1 MDDWKPRWVLR
12 GGARVW
18 LALALWAIAPAQQ
31 APRIVIDYPEEGSIF
46 PPDFAPPTFLWRDSQ
61 AATTAWEVEIAFP
74 DGAPAIHR
82 NARGEP
88 MSIGE
93 IDPRCVAESNELP
106 KLTPEQAAAHT
117 WKPDAATW
125 SEIKQRSA
133 GHPATVTIR
142 GAGGA
147 RGQVRISTSTDPVG
161 APIFYRDVPL
171 MPSELEKGVIK
182 PIIPSAVPLVGWRLR
197 NVAESSSKLVMEGLP
212 TCANCHSFSK
222 DGKTVGMDV
231 DGPQNDKGMYA
242 IASVAPQMSIR
253 SQDVFTWNDFPDKPP
268 GHRTIGFMAQLS
280 PDGRYSVTTVNEEV
294 FVDNFKDYRFLQVF
308 YPTRGILA
316 WYDRTTGR
324 IRALPGADNPSFVQ
338 TNGFWTPDGKEL
350 IFARAPARDAY
361 PEGRKMAQYA
371 GDPLE
376 PPIQYDLYRLPF
388 NDGKG
393 GRPKAIAG
401 ASNNRMSNA
410 FPKVS
415 PDGRWIVF
423 VESRNGQLMRP
434 DGQLYIVPAEG
445 GQARRMRCNTALM
458 NSWHSFSPNGRWLVF
473 SSKSRS
479 PYTQMFLTHIDEEGD
494 DSPAILIENSTAA
507 NRASNIPEFVNIPQN
522 GLEHIDVPAAE
533 FYRLF
538 DSAWNLAEKGRFD
551 ESIAEWKLALQ
562 ISPDDAKAHNN
573 IGRVLAGKGDFD
585 QAIVHWQ
592 KALQINPRYWEA
604 HNNLGVALVGKGRL
618 NDGIGHFRQVLD
630 ANPNYAEVHGN
641 LGRALALKGK
651 SDQAIAEWRKA
662 IELNPNYAQAYN
674 DLGTELSRKGRG
686 DEAIAAWQRAAAVNP
701 GFAPAQFNLGNAL
714 DARGKGKPALA
725 AWRSGLAADP
735 NHVPTLRRAAW
746 RLATDRDAALRNGA
760 EAVALAE
767 RAARLTGGQDASV
780 LDGLAAAYAESG
792 RFADAVETGNRAQRL
807 AAQQGKPDLSAEIQ
821 ARVGLYEGKAAYRDG
836 SN

>member
-1 MDDWKPRWVLR
+1 MSKFAFLS
-12 GGARVW
+12 
-18 LALALWAIAPAQQ
+18 LALLAVAPAQQ

-61 AATTAWEVEIAFP
+61 ADTTAWEFEIAFS

-82 NARGEP
+82 IARGER

-117 WKPDAATW
+117 WKPDASTW
-125 SEIKQRSA
+125 SAIKQRSA
-133 GHPATVTIR
+133 GHPATVTIT
-142 GAGGA
+142 GSGGA

-197 NVAESSSKLVMEGLP
+197 NVAESSSRLVMEGLP

-222 DGKTVGMDV
+222 DGKTMGMDV
-231 DGPQNDKGMYA
+231 DGPQNDKGMYT
-242 IASVAPQMSIR
+242 IASVAPRMSIR
-253 SQDVFTWNDFPDKPP
+253 SEDVFTWNDFPDKPP

-280 PDGRYSVTTVNEEV
+280 PDGRYAVTTVNEDV
-294 FVDNFKDYRFLQVF
+294 FVANFKDYRFLQVF

-316 WYDRTTGR
+316 WYDRSTKR

-338 TNGFWTPDGKEL
+338 TNGFWSPDGKYL
-350 IFARAPARDAY
+350 VFARAVARDAY

-376 PPIQYDLYRLPF
+376 PPIQYDLYRIPF
-388 NDGKG
+388 NGGKG

-401 ASNNRMSNA
+401 ASKNRMSNA

-415 PDGRWIVF
+415 PDNRWIVF

-434 DGQLYIVPAEG
+434 DGQLFIVPSGG
-445 GQARRMRCNTALM
+445 GQARRMRCNTARM

-479 PYTQMFLTHIDEEGD
+479 PYTQMFLTHIDEEGN

-507 NRASNIPEFVNIPQN
+507 NRAVNIPEFVNIPAD

-538 DSAWNLAEKGRFD
+538 DRAVSLAEKGRFA
-551 ESIAEWKLALQ
+551 ESIEEWTKALA
-562 ISPDDAKAHNN
+562 ISPDDAKAQNN
-573 IGRVLAGKGDFD
+573 IGRAYAGTGDFD

-592 KALQINPRYWEA
+592 RAIEINPRNWEA
-604 HNNLGVALVGKGRL
+604 HNNLGVALAQKGKLDEAIRHL
-618 NDGIGHFRQVLD
+618 RQVLE
-630 ANPNYAEVHGN
+630 ANPDYAADVHGN
-641 LGRALALKGK
+641 LGRMLALKGK
-651 SDQAIAEWRKA
+651 SDAAIAEWRQA
-662 IELNPNYAQAYN
+662 IELRPNYAEAYN
-674 DLGTELSRKGRG
+674 DLGTELSRKGRT
-686 DEAIAAWQRAAAVNP
+686 DEALAAWQRATEVNP
-701 GFAPAQFNLGNAL
+701 GFAAAHFNLGNAL
-714 DARGKGKPALA
+714 DARGRGKPALA
-725 AWRSGLAADP
+725 EWRSGLAVDP

-746 RLATDRDAALRNGA
+746 LLATDRDASLRNGA

-767 RAARLTGGQDASV
+767 RAVRLTADQDASV
-780 LDGLAAAYAESG
+780 LDGLAAAYAEAG

-807 AAQQGKPDLSAEIQ
+807 AAEQGKRDLSAEIK
-821 ARVGLYEGKAAYRDG
+821 ARVGLYEEKVAYREG
-836 SN
+836 RN

>member
-1 MDDWKPRWVLR
+1 MMSLAKFAVLS
-12 GGARVW
+12 
-18 LALALWAIAPAQQ
+18 LALLAVVPAQQ
-31 APRIVIDYPEEGSIF
+31 APPIVIDYPEEGSIF

-61 AATTAWEVEIAFP
+61 TASTTWEIEIAFS
-74 DGAPAIHR
+74 DGAPSIR
-82 NARGEP
+82 LTSRGEP
-88 MSIGE
+88 MTVGE
-93 IDPRCVAESNELP
+93 IDPRCVAETNQLP

-117 WKPDAATW
+117 WKPDTAAW
-125 SEIKQRSA
+125 SVIKQRSA
-133 GHPATVTIR
+133 GRLATVTIT
-142 GAGGA
+142 GFGGA
-147 RGQVRISTSTDPVG
+147 SSEVRISTSKDPVG

-171 MPSELEKGVIK
+171 MPSEVEKGVIK

-197 NVAESSSKLVMEGLP
+197 NVAESGSRLVMEGLP

-222 DGKTVGMDV
+222 DGKTLALDV
-231 DGPQNDKGMYA
+231 DGPQNDKGTYA
-242 IASVAPQMSIR
+242 IVSLAPQTSIR
-253 SQDVFTWNDFPDKPP
+253 TEDVFTWNDFPDKPP

-280 PDGRYSVTTVNEEV
+280 PDGRYAVTTVNEDV

-316 WYDRTTGR
+316 WYDRTTRR
-324 IRALPGADNPSFVQ
+324 IRGLPGADNPNFVQ
-338 TNGFWTPDGKEL
+338 TNGFWSPDGKYL
-350 IFARAPARDAY
+350 VFARAGARDAY
-361 PEGRKMAQYA
+361 PEGRGMAQYA

-388 NDGKG
+388 NGGKG
-393 GRPKAIAG
+393 GRPAAIAG
-401 ASNNRMSNA
+401 ASGNHMSNS

-423 VESRNGQLMRP
+423 VQSRNGQLMRP

-479 PYTQMFLTHIDEEGD
+479 PYTQMFLTHIDEEGN

-507 NRASNIPEFVNIPQN
+507 NRAVNIPEFVNIPQD
-522 GLEHIDVPAAE
+522 GLEHIEVPAAD
-533 FYRLF
+533 FYRFF

-551 ESIAEWKLALQ
+551 ESIAEWNRALA

-573 IGRVLAGKGDFD
+573 LGRALAGKGDFE

-592 KALQINPRYWEA
+592 KALEIDPRYWEA
-604 HNNLGVALVGKGRL
+604 HNNLAVALVGKGSL
-618 NDGIGHFRQVLD
+618 NEAIAHLRQILE

-651 SDQAIAEWRKA
+651 PDEAIAEWRKA

-674 DLGTELSRKGRG
+674 DLGTELSRKGRT
-686 DEAIAAWQRAAAVNP
+686 DEAMAAWQQATVVNP
-701 GFAPAQFNLGNAL
+701 AFAPAFFNLGNAL
-714 DARGKGKPALA
+714 DAGGKGKLALA
-725 AWRSGLAADP
+725 AWRSGLTLDP

-746 RLATDRDAALRNGA
+746 LLATGRDASLRNGA

-767 RAARLTGGQDASV
+767 RAVRLTSGGDASV
-780 LDGLAAAYAESG
+780 LDGLAAAYAQAA
-792 RFADAVETGNRAQRL
+792 RFAEALEIAQRALLL
-807 AAQQGKPDLSAEIQ
+807 ARQQDKPDLAAEIQ
-821 ARVGLYEGKAAYRDG
+821 ARVALYERKTPYRDG
-836 SN
+836 GN

>member
-1 MDDWKPRWVLR
+1 MMSLAKFAVLS
-12 GGARVW
+12 
-18 LALALWAIAPAQQ
+18 LALLAVVPAQQ
-31 APRIVIDYPEEGSIF
+31 APPIVIDYPEEGSIF

-61 AATTAWEVEIAFP
+61 TASTTWEIEIAFS
-74 DGAPAIHR
+74 DGAPSIR
-82 NARGEP
+82 LTSRGEP
-88 MSIGE
+88 MTVGE
-93 IDPRCVAESNELP
+93 IDPRCVAETNQLP

-117 WKPDAATW
+117 WKPDTAAW
-125 SEIKQRSA
+125 SVIKRRSA
-133 GHPATVTIR
+133 GRLATVTIT
-142 GAGGA
+142 GSGGA
-147 RGQVRISTSTDPVG
+147 RSQVRISTSKDPVG

-171 MPSELEKGVIK
+171 MPSEVEKGVIK

-197 NVAESSSKLVMEGLP
+197 NVAESGSRLVMEGLP

-222 DGKTVGMDV
+222 DGKTLALDV
-231 DGPQNDKGMYA
+231 DGPQNDKGTYA
-242 IASVAPQMSIR
+242 IVSLAPQTSIR
-253 SQDVFTWNDFPDKPP
+253 TEDVFTWNDFPDKPP

-280 PDGRYSVTTVNEEV
+280 PDGRYAVTTVNEDV

-316 WYDRTTGR
+316 WYDRTTRR
-324 IRALPGADNPSFVQ
+324 IRGLPGADNPNFVQ
-338 TNGFWTPDGKEL
+338 TNGFWSPDGKYL
-350 IFARAPARDAY
+350 VFARAAARDAY
-361 PEGRKMAQYA
+361 PEGRGMAQYA

-376 PPIQYDLYRLPF
+376 PPIQYDLYRVPF
-388 NDGKG
+388 NGGKG

-401 ASNNRMSNA
+401 ASGNRMSNS

-423 VESRNGQLMRP
+423 VQSRNGQLMRP

-479 PYTQMFLTHIDEEGD
+479 PYTQMFLTHIDEEGN

-507 NRASNIPEFVNIPQN
+507 NRAVNIPEFVNIPQD
-522 GLEHIDVPAAE
+522 GLEHIEVPAAD

-551 ESIAEWKLALQ
+551 ESIAEWNRALA

-573 IGRVLAGKGDFD
+573 LGRALAGKGDFE

-592 KALQINPRYWEA
+592 KALEIDPRYWEA
-604 HNNLGVALVGKGRL
+604 HNNLAVALVGKGRVNEAIAHL
-618 NDGIGHFRQVLD
+618 RQILE

-651 SDQAIAEWRKA
+651 PDEAIAEWRKA

-674 DLGTELSRKGRG
+674 DLGTELSRKGRT
-686 DEAIAAWQRAAAVNP
+686 DEAMAAWQQATVVNP
-701 GFAPAQFNLGNAL
+701 AFAPAFFNLGNAL
-714 DARGKGKPALA
+714 DARGKGELALA
-725 AWRSGLAADP
+725 AWRSGLTLDP

-746 RLATDRDAALRNGA
+746 LLATGRDASLRNPA
-760 EAVALAE
+760 EAVALAS
-767 RAARLTGGQDASV
+767 RAERLTDGQDASV
-780 LDGLAAAYAESG
+780 LDCAAAAYAASG

-807 AAQQGKPDLSAEIQ
+807 AAQQGRQDLSAEIK
-821 ARVGLYEGKAAYRDG
+821 ARVALYERKTPYRDG
-836 SN
+836 GN

>member
-1 MDDWKPRWVLR
+1 MMSLAKFAVLS
-12 GGARVW
+12 
-18 LALALWAIAPAQQ
+18 LALLAVVPAQQ
-31 APRIVIDYPEEGSIF
+31 APPIVIDYPEEGSIF

-61 AATTAWEVEIAFP
+61 TAPTTWEIEIAFS
-74 DGAPAIHR
+74 DGAPSIR
-82 NARGEP
+82 LTSRGEP
-88 MSIGE
+88 MTVGE
-93 IDPRCVAESNELP
+93 IDPRCVAETNQLP

-117 WKPDAATW
+117 WKPDTAAW
-125 SEIKQRSA
+125 SVIKRRSA
-133 GHPATVTIR
+133 GRLATVTIT
-142 GAGGA
+142 GSGGA
-147 RGQVRISTSTDPVG
+147 RSQVRISTSKDPVG

-171 MPSELEKGVIK
+171 MPSEVEKGVIK

-197 NVAESSSKLVMEGLP
+197 NVAESGSRLVMEGLP

-222 DGKTVGMDV
+222 DGKTLALDV
-231 DGPQNDKGMYA
+231 DGPQNDKGTYA
-242 IASVAPQMSIR
+242 IVSLAPQTSIR
-253 SQDVFTWNDFPDKPP
+253 TEDVFTWNDFPDKPP

-280 PDGRYSVTTVNEEV
+280 PDGRYAVTTVNEDV

-316 WYDRTTGR
+316 WYDRTTRR
-324 IRALPGADNPSFVQ
+324 IRGLPGADNPNFVQ
-338 TNGFWTPDGKEL
+338 TNGFWSPDGKYL
-350 IFARAPARDAY
+350 VFARAGARDAY
-361 PEGRKMAQYA
+361 PEGRGMAQYA

-376 PPIQYDLYRLPF
+376 PPIQYDLYRVPF
-388 NDGKG
+388 NGGKG

-401 ASNNRMSNA
+401 ASGNRMSNS

-423 VESRNGQLMRP
+423 VQSRNGQLMRP
-434 DGQLYIVPAEG
+434 DGQLYIVPSEG
-445 GQARRMRCNTALM
+445 GQGRRMRCNTALM

-479 PYTQMFLTHIDEEGD
+479 PYTQMFLTHIDEEGN

-507 NRASNIPEFVNIPQN
+507 NRAVNIPEFVNIPQD
-522 GLEHIDVPAAE
+522 GLEHIEVPAAD

-551 ESIAEWKLALQ
+551 ESIAEWNRALA

-573 IGRVLAGKGDFD
+573 LGRALAGKGDFE

-592 KALQINPRYWEA
+592 KALEIDPRYWEA
-604 HNNLGVALVGKGRL
+604 HNNLAVALVGKGSVNEAIVHL
-618 NDGIGHFRQVLD
+618 RQILE

-651 SDQAIAEWRKA
+651 PDEAIAEWRKA

-674 DLGTELSRKGRG
+674 DLGTELSHKGRT
-686 DEAIAAWQRAAAVNP
+686 DEAMAAWQQATVVNP
-701 GFAPAQFNLGNAL
+701 AFAPAFFNLGNAL
-714 DARGKGKPALA
+714 DARGKGELALA
-725 AWRSGLAADP
+725 AWRSGLTLDP

-746 RLATDRDAALRNGA
+746 LLATGRDASLRNPA
-760 EAVALAE
+760 EAVALAS
-767 RAARLTGGQDASV
+767 RAERLTDGQDASV
-780 LDGLAAAYAESG
+780 LDCAAAAYAASG

-807 AAQQGKPDLSAEIQ
+807 AAQQGRQDLSAEIK
-821 ARVGLYEGKAAYRDG
+821 ARVALYERKTPYRDG
-836 SN
+836 GN